1 MKTNILWILFIFN
14 ISLFSCKKEVA
25 SIKPEF
31 KSITAS
37 VYASG
42 TVKSLKQ
49 YNIYAGST
57 GLIKSIS
64 VNEGSLVKKG
74 DVILKINNMAAI
86 LQADN
91 AALAVKFNDYDLN
104 MDKVT
109 QIKKDI
115 EIASRKLKL
124 DSMMMSRQNNLWEQG
139 IGTKNDQEQKELNYF
154 NTKAN
159 LDNLRL
165 KLKDILR
172 QLKYASSQS
181 KKNLEI
187 IKSQVNEYTIKSEI
201 DGKIYSLTKEVG
213 EMVGP
218 TTQFG
223 VIGDDKNYMIEL
235 QLDEYDIT
243 SIKIGQAVIVKMD
256 SHHDS
261 VFEAKVD
268 RINPLMNE
276 KTRTFTVEAVF
287 VTKPDILYPNLS
299 VEANIVLNKK
309 DKTLTIPSQYVF
321 ENHYVMLKDGTKK
334 KIKIGLRDYQLTEV
348 LEGIDSGTEIII
360 PQ

>member
-1 MKTNILWILFIFN
+1 MKSIIQLIIFIFI
-14 ISLFSCKKEVA
+14 ISLFSCKKKII

-31 KSITAS
+31 KSITES

-42 TVKSLKQ
+42 IVKSLKQ
-49 YNIYAGST
+49 YNIYAGAT
-57 GLIKSIS
+57 GLIGSIS
-64 VNEGSLVKKG
+64 INEGDLIKKG
-74 DVILKINNMAAI
+74 DVILKINNKAAI

-91 AALAVKFNDYDLN
+91 AALSVQFNDYELN
-104 MDKVT
+104 MDKAT

-115 EIASRKLKL
+115 EIVSRKLKL
-124 DSMMMSRQNNLWEQG
+124 DSMMMSRQKNLWEQG
-139 IGTKNDQEQKELNYF
+139 IGTKNDQEQKELNFF

-159 LDNLRL
+159 LENLKL

-172 QLKYASSQS
+172 QIKFASSQS

-201 DGKIYSLTKEVG
+201 DGKLYSLTKEVG

-218 TTQFG
+218 TTQLG
-223 VIGDDKNYMIEL
+223 VIGDDKSFMIEL

-243 SIKIGQAVIVKMD
+243 SIKTGQTVIVKMD
-256 SHHDS
+256 SYHDT
-261 VFEAKVD
+261 VFEAKVG

-287 VTKPDILYPNLS
+287 VTKPDVLYPNLS

-309 DKTLTIPSQYVF
+309 DKILTIPSQYVY
-321 ENHYVMLKDGTKK
+321 EKQYVILKDGTKK
-334 KIKIGLRDYQLTEV
+334 KIRVGLRDYQLTEV
-348 LEGIDSGTEIII
+348 LEGLDSSTEIVL